1 MKNPKTKIRPDF
13 LFRLFKSRYFL
24 KSFFLIMGSMT
35 VVFLLFS
42 LVTYQ
47 KSRSILENEFTASGQ
62 YRLEVTANSMDN
74 YIMDIRYI
82 AATLDTNKM
91 VQAFFAFHEPDRIY
105 DDFYGKVQENL
116 KAYVNGYSSIDSIYL
131 YSGCTDSILTATER
145 NSTSYFSDVNWMEHF
160 TEDPNGFQV
169 FFRAKNDAFPFVL
182 TVMKQLKAG
191 GYDAAI
197 VINLN
202 LGKLSHLT
210 EISEAPY
217 QEIFIVSDE
226 RRILYRNRQRELT
239 EPLDIVPELIH
250 FNPVEASLSTLA
262 AGGEDA
268 YTYTQIHSKDYP
280 WSYVMVTHLQEY
292 TNRLSNSRAILVA
305 LFFAFFSGSV
315 LFAFLFSLRSV
326 RPIQNL
332 LALLNNPQ
340 ETLSK
345 ELYSDKEISYVADQI
360 TSYIQ
365 QNQALSDQLTSRLNL
380 LNETK
385 LLALQS
391 QINPHFLFNTLNMI
405 HILESE
411 ALGYDHKIPRI
422 TLNLSKLLRYAIES
436 TDLVSLDTELKFTKM
451 YISILQERYGNKLH
465 VIYDIEKDTQN
476 ARVPKLFIQP
486 IIENA
491 IFHGLAENMD
501 ENSTLTLSCRRFI
514 TPSTDICEVMVKDN
528 GVGMPPETLAQLRRV
543 LDEHSGLKGSIGL
556 KNIATRMSLLY
567 GDAFTFSIES
577 TEGKGSSFILRF
589 PLIS

>member
-1 MKNPKTKIRPDF
+1 MKMPKNKSHGEF
-13 LFRLFKSRYFL
+13 LSRLLKSRYFL

-42 LVTYQ
+42 MFTYQ

-62 YRLEVTANSMDN
+62 YRLEVTAQAVDN
-74 YIMDIRYI
+74 YLMDIRYI

-91 VQAFFAFHEPDRIY
+91 VQAFFSFKEPDLIY
-105 DDFYGKVQENL
+105 DDYYGKVQENL

-131 YSGCTDSILTATER
+131 YSQRSGSILTATER
-145 NSTSYFSDVNWMEHF
+145 SSVSYFSDVNWMEHF
-160 TEDPNGFQV
+160 VQEPDGFTV
-169 FFRAKNDAFPFVL
+169 FSRAKNSSYPFVL
-182 TVMKQLKAG
+182 CVMKQLRTS

-202 LGKLSHLT
+202 LGKLSHLS

-217 QEIFIVSDE
+217 QEIFLVADDGT
-226 RRILYRNRQRELT
+226 ILYRNRQRELT
-239 EPLDIVPELIH
+239 EALDTVPELLN
-250 FNPVEASLSTLA
+250 FRPQDSSFSTLV
-262 AGGEDA
+262 AGTDDA
-268 YTYTQIHSKDYP
+268 YTYTQIHSGAYP

-292 TNRLSNSRAILVA
+292 TNRLSNSRAILTA
-305 LFFAFFSGSV
+305 LFFALFFASL

-332 LALLNNPQ
+332 LALLQNPQ

-345 ELYSDKEISYVADQI
+345 ELYSDKEIGYVADRI

-365 QNQALSDQLTSRLNL
+365 QNQTLSDELTSRLNL

-411 ALGYDHKIPRI
+411 AMGYDHKIPRI

-436 TDLVSLDTELKFTKM
+436 TDLVTLDTEIKFTKL

-465 VIYDIEKDTQN
+465 VVYDIENGTLG

-501 ENSTLTLSCRRFI
+501 ENSTLTLCCCRNEDSCQVTIR
-514 TPSTDICEVMVKDN
+514 DN
-528 GVGMPPETLAQLRRV
+528 GVGMQEETLEQLRRI
-543 LDEHSGLKGSIGL
+543 LEEQNGLKGSIGL

-567 GDAFTFSIES
+567 GEAFSFTIDSK
-577 TEGKGSSFILRF
+577 EGKGSSFTLRF
-589 PLIS
+589 PFIS